1 MKRGET
7 MDIQHA
13 LAVRI
18 ANYLD
23 TETASDTKEKVLLT
37 FGIEVFLNE
46 FLKLVLILALAII
59 LGEFQVVLLSMTYFL
74 LLRRY
79 AGGRHCKTNLKCY
92 LASILTLLVLP
103 ILAVKI
109 SVPFFLTGF
118 LVVVETILLV
128 KGLPQKVNKVR
139 LFIVFSVGIILGF
152 IWGDLAYMNALLLV
166 AFVSF
171 VTAIDFDRFSRN

>member
-1 MKRGET
+1 

-23 TETASDTKEKVLLT
+23 AETAQDTKEKVLLT

-46 FLKLVLILALAII
+46 FLKIVLILLLAI
-59 LGEFQVVLLSMTYFL
+59 LFGEVPVVLLSITYFL

-92 LASILTLLVLP
+92 MASVLTLLVLP
-103 ILAVKI
+103 IMAINITIPYIV
-109 SVPFFLTGF
+109 TGIIII
-118 LVVVETILLV
+118 VEMIVLV
-128 KGLPQKVNKVR
+128 KGLPQKVDKKR
-139 LFIVFSVGIILGF
+139 LFIVFCIGLILSFVWGSVY
-152 IWGDLAYMNALLLV
+152 YMNALVLV
-166 AFVSF
+166 AFVSL
-171 VTAIDFDRFSRN
+171 VTAVDFDRFIRK